1 LSVVRRDAH
10 HVGLPIRV
18 AAHLRRDVP
27 LALLDVT
34 SVFVAYLLTLVLRFD
49 GSVPARY
56 WSAFRWFIPIVMVVH
71 LTANYLMG
79 LYGQMWRY
87 ASVQE
92 ARRVIMAVGTALV
105 LNLTITLWVVP
116 GRHPIPLSVLG
127 LGAMISLIAFGALRF
142 QSRLFALRRR
152 SADHEGAVGKT
163 RVLLIGAGDA
173 CAMVLGDMQKNPS
186 LGLVP
191 VGILDD
197 DPRKLG
203 LVLHGIPILGGRTR
217 IPELAEKL
225 RADEVLLTIPSAT
238 SEVVREIAALCEEAD
253 VHLRVLPSVREIV
266 GGKVGARDFRDLQI
280 EDLLG
285 RKQVT
290 TDLAAVHEMLRGR
303 RVLITGA
310 GGSIG
315 SEIARQV
322 AACEPS
328 SLILLD
334 NDETHLH
341 DVMTDLAIC
350 PEARSMLADI
360 RDRLRIVQL
369 FQDLATEVV
378 FHAAAL
384 KHVPVLESYP
394 REAVLTNVIGTAN
407 VVDAAVVAGVERFV
421 LISTDKAVR
430 PSSVMGG
437 SKRFAEE
444 IVRSVGGE
452 DRRFCSV
459 RFGNVLGSRGSVI
472 PTFLRQIHG
481 GGPVTVTDPSMMRY
495 FMSVQEAVQLVLQA
509 GALSAGGEVFTL
521 EMGEQVNIL
530 DLARKLIRL
539 SGRVPD
545 RDVKIEIVGV
555 RPGEKLTEDLHD
567 HDEEP
572 GPTSHPGV
580 VVSQPPA
587 PDRATLKRRLREL
600 ELLASEGSV
609 EALATAM
616 KAPPELDTQSS
627 DLVVAESLI
636 GESA

>member
-1 LSVVRRDAH
+1 VSVARHDARH
-10 HVGLPIRV
+10 PGLPVRI

-27 LALLDVT
+27 LALLDMA
-34 SVFVAYLLTLVLRFD
+34 SVFAAYLLTLVLRFD
-49 GSVPARY
+49 GAVPDRY
-56 WSAFRWFIPIVMVVH
+56 WSAFRWFIPVVMFVH
-71 LTANYLMG
+71 LTANYLLG

-92 ARRVIMAVGTALV
+92 ARRVLMAAGLALV
-105 LNLTITLWVVP
+105 LNLAITLWLVP
-116 GRHPIPLSVLG
+116 GRRPLPLSVLG
-127 LGAMISLIAFGALRF
+127 LGAVLSLMAFGALRF

-152 SADHEGAVGKT
+152 SVDREGGGKA

-173 CAMVLGDMQKNPS
+173 GAMVLGDMQKNPS
-186 LGLVP
+186 IGLVP

-203 LVLHGIPILGGRTR
+203 LVLHGVPILGGRMR
-217 IPELAEKL
+217 IPELAKKL
-225 RADEVLLTIPSAT
+225 HADEVLLTIPSAT
-238 SEVVREIAALCEEAD
+238 SDMVREIAALCEEAD

-285 RKQVT
+285 RQQVR
-290 TDLAAVHEMLRGR
+290 TDLASVHAMLEGR

-322 AACEPS
+322 AECLPS

-341 DVMTDLAIC
+341 DVMTDLTECAA
-350 PEARSMLADI
+350 ARSVLADI
-360 RDRLRIVQL
+360 RDRLRIVQF
-369 FQDLATEVV
+369 FQDLAPEVV

-384 KHVPVLESYP
+384 KHVPVLETYP
-394 REAVLTNVIGTAN
+394 HEAVLTNVLGTAN
-407 VVDAAVVAGVERFV
+407 VVDAAVVSGVERFV

-444 IVRSVGGE
+444 IVRNVGGD
-452 DRRFCSV
+452 DRMFCSV

-472 PTFLRQIHG
+472 PTFLRQIHA

-495 FMSVQEAVQLVLQA
+495 FMSVEEAVQLVLQA
-509 GALSAGGEVFTL
+509 GAISTGGEVFTL

-539 SGRVPD
+539 SGRFPD
-545 RDVKIEIVGV
+545 RDVKIEIIGT
-555 RPGEKLTEDLHD
+555 RPGEKLAEDLHD
-567 HDEEP
+567 YDERPEP
-572 GPTSHPGV
+572 TAHPGV
-580 VVSQPPA
+580 VVSHPPA

-600 ELLASEGSV
+600 ELLASEGNI
-609 EALATAM
+609 EDLATAM
-616 KAPPELDTQSS
+616 KASPELVDGT
-627 DLVVAESLI
+627 LV
-636 GESA
+636 GEIA

>member
-1 LSVVRRDAH
+1 LSVVRRDARH
-10 HVGLPIRV
+10 PGLPIRI

-27 LALLDVT
+27 LALLDLA

-49 GSVPARY
+49 GAVPGHY
-56 WSAFRWFIPIVMVVH
+56 WSAFRWFIPIVMFVH

-92 ARRVIMAVGTALV
+92 ARRVIMAVATALV
-105 LNLTITLWVVP
+105 LNLAITLWLVP
-116 GRHPIPLSVLG
+116 GRRPIPLSVLG
-127 LGAMISLIAFGALRF
+127 LGAMLALVAFGALRF

-152 SADHEGAVGKT
+152 SVDHNGHAAA
-163 RVLLIGAGDA
+163 RVLLVGAGDA
-173 CAMVLGDMQKNPS
+173 GAMVLSDIQKNPS

-191 VGILDD
+191 VGIVDD
-197 DPRKLG
+197 DPRKVG
-203 LVLHGIPILGGRTR
+203 LVLHGVPILGARSR

-225 RADEVLLTIPSAT
+225 RVDEVLLTIPTAT
-238 SEVVREIAALCEEAD
+238 SDVVREIAALCEESD
-253 VHLRVLPSVREIV
+253 VHLRVLPSVGEIV

-285 RKQVT
+285 RQQVH
-290 TDLAAVHEMLRGR
+290 TDLAAVRSMLQGR

-322 AACEPS
+322 AECDPGA
-328 SLILLD
+328 LILLD

-341 DVMTDLAIC
+341 DVMTDLADV
-350 PEARSMLADI
+350 PAARSVLVDI
-360 RDRLRIVQL
+360 RDRMRVVQF
-369 FQDLATEVV
+369 FQELAPEVV

-384 KHVPVLESYP
+384 KHVPVLEAYP
-394 REAVLTNVIGTAN
+394 REAVLTNVLGTAN
-407 VVDAAVVAGVERFV
+407 VVDAAVVAGVARFV

-444 IVRSVGGE
+444 IVRSVRGE
-452 DRRFCSV
+452 ERVFCSV

-472 PTFLRQIHG
+472 PTFLRQIHA
-481 GGPVTVTDPSMMRY
+481 GGPLTLTDPSMTRY

-509 GALSAGGEVFTL
+509 GALSSGGEVFTL

-545 RDVKIEIVGV
+545 RDVRIEIVGM
-555 RPGEKLTEDLHD
+555 RPGEKLAEDLHD
-567 HDEEP
+567 HDERPEP
-572 GPTSHPGV
+572 TAHPGV
-580 VVSQPPA
+580 VVSRPPA
-587 PDRATLKRRLREL
+587 PDRAILKRRLREL
-600 ELLASEGSV
+600 ELLASEGSIDD
-609 EALATAM
+609 LAFAM
-616 KAPPELDTQSS
+616 KASPELASEP
-627 DLVVAESLI
+627 LV
-636 GESA
+636 GENA